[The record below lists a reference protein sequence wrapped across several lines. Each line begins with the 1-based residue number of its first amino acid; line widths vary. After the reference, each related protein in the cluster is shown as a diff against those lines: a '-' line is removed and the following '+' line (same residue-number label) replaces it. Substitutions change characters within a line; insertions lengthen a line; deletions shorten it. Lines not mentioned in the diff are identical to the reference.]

1 VPEEPKN
8 DLHVQNNLIEELIK
22 ENQVLVVMLVKFFFF
37 AYMLVNVDVDGP
49 GSFVQWLSKKN

>member
-22 ENQVLVVMLVKFFFF
+22 ENQVLVVMLVKFFF
-37 AYMLVNVDVDGP
+37 AYMVVNVDVDGP

>member
-1 VPEEPKN
+1 VPKEPKN

-22 ENQVLVVMLVKFFFF
+22 ENQVLVVMLVKFFF
-37 AYMLVNVDVDGP
+37 AYMVVNVDVDGP